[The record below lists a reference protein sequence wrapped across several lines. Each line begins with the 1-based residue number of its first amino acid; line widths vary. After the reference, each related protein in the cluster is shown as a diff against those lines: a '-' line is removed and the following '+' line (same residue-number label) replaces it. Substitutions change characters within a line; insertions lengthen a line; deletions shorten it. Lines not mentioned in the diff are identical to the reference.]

1 MILSSIELK
10 YNTDTHEW
18 DKCSHISEKILSTTV
33 KGIYDFISIKETH
46 QNQAIIQVVNN
57 WTDTTLYI

>member
-18 DKCSHISEKILSTTV
+18 DKYSHISEKILSTTI

-46 QNQAIIQVVNN
+46 QNQAII
-57 WTDTTLYI
+57 

>member
-46 QNQAIIQVVNN
+46 QNQAII
-57 WTDTTLYI
+57 

>member
-18 DKCSHISEKILSTTV
+18 DKYSHISEKILSTTI

-57 WTDTTLYI
+57 WTDTKLYI